1 MINGING
8 GGGDFLYIFYD
19 GYFSQQHQIHTKVV
33 IDINRYCF
41 KMTGFS
47 SHRETLSMSNFDL

>member
-8 GGGDFLYIFYD
+8 GGGD
-19 GYFSQQHQIHTKVV
+19 IHTKVV